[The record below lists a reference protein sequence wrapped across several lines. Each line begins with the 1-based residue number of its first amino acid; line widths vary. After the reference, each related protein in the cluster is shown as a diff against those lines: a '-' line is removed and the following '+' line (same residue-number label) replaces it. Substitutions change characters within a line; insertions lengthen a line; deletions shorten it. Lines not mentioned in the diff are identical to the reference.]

1 MAVRGLPAV
10 DSLVRQLDSRGL
22 PRLLVVESAR
32 AAIDHARAALLA
44 GDDGV
49 DPAQLA
55 EADLEDLARLRPCNV
70 INATGVLLHTNLGR
84 APLALV
90 AAEAALEHATGY
102 GNLEF
107 DLASGDRGGRGSYVE
122 TLLRRLTGA
131 PAAMVV
137 NNNAAALFLTLMA
150 LAGGRQVPVS
160 RGELIE
166 IGGSYRLPELMSV
179 SGAQLLEVGTTNRTR
194 VSDYTA
200 AEDAA
205 LLLKVHPS
213 NYRIEGFTEEAT
225 LPELV
230 ALGRSSGIPVVFDAG
245 SGLLDATT
253 PWLRHGPPPWL
264 GGEPGVRQALETGA
278 DLVVFS
284 GDKLLGGPQAGIV
297 VGRADL
303 VALLRRHPAARA
315 LRCGGS
321 VLAALG
327 ATLELYAD
335 GRAATAIPFWRLA
348 TVDRDEISRRAEDV
362 VKAAGVEA
370 TIAHGVSAAGAGSAP
385 NGGIPTTLIVVERPG
400 ADVVWLRLLASG
412 GDPVVARRHAGSTLI
427 DLRTVDP
434 ERDAEVAQALAVA
447 CRG

>member
-1 MAVRGLPAV
+1 MHV
-10 DSLVRQLDSRGL
+10 
-22 PRLLVVESAR
+22 PRCS
-32 AAIDHARAALLA
+32 A

-55 EADLEDLARLRPCNV
+55 EADLEDLARLRPRNV

-107 DLASGDRGGRGSYVE
+107 DLASGDRGGRGAYVE

-166 IGGSYRLPELMSV
+166 IGGSYRLPELMSA

-230 ALGRSSGIPVVFDAG
+230 ALGRSVRDPG
-245 SGLLDATT
+245 
-253 PWLRHGPPPWL
+253 
-264 GGEPGVRQALETGA
+264 GVRRRKRSARRHNPMAAPWAAALVGRGTGRETGA
-278 DLVVFS
+278 RDRGGS
-284 GDKLLGGPQAGIV
+284 GALLGRQV
-297 VGRADL
+297 VGRPPSGNRGRTRGPGGTPPASSGSES
-303 VALLRRHPAARA
+303 APLRW
-315 LRCGGS
+315 S

-385 NGGIPTTLIVVERPG
+385 NGGIPTKLIVVERPG

-427 DLRTVDP
+427 DLRTVEP

>member
-32 AAIDHARAALLA
+32 AAIDKARAAVLA

-55 EADLEDLARLRPCNV
+55 EADIQELARLRPRKV

-84 APLALV
+84 APLAPA

-107 DLASGDRGGRGSYVE
+107 DLASGERGGRGAYVE

-137 NNNAAALFLTLMA
+137 NNNAAAIFLTLMA

-166 IGGSYRLPELMSV
+166 IGGSYRLPELMSA
-179 SGAQLLEVGTTNRTR
+179 SGAKLLEVGTTNRTR
-194 VSDYTA
+194 VSDYA
-200 AEDAA
+200 AAGDAA

-253 PWLRHGPPPWL
+253 PWLRHGPPRWL
-264 GGEPGVRQALETGA
+264 DGEPGVRQALEAGA
-278 DLVVFS
+278 DLVLFS

-297 VGRADL
+297 VGREDL
-303 VALLRRHPAARA
+303 VALLRNHPAARA
-315 LRCGGS
+315 LRCGGP

-327 ATLELYAD
+327 ATLELHAD
-335 GRAATAIPFWRLA
+335 GRAANDIPFWRLA
-348 TVDRDEISRRAEDV
+348 TIDRDEISRRAEDV

-370 TIAHGVSAAGAGSAP
+370 TIDHGVSAAGAGSAP
-385 NGGIPTTLIVVERPG
+385 NGGIPTRLIVVERPG

-412 GDPVVARRHAGSTLI
+412 TDPVVARRHAGSTLI
-427 DLRTVDP
+427 DLRTVEP
-434 ERDAEVAQALAVA
+434 ERDAQVAQALAVA